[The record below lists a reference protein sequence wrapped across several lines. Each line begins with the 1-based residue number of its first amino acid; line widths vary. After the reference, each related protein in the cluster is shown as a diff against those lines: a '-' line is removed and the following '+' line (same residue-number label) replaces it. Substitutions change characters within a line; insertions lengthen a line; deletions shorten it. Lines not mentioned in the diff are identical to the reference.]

1 MMTTEKFLL
10 QHKKDT
16 QALVD
21 RFKDEYSKFDKQHR
35 AFCIHSLLLAIALA
49 GIAVG
54 SVCLSCFTKLQIT
67 GFILLGIDLITACY
81 FVSYI
86 KKKAD
91 HFLIEFQAMIERQKE
106 TFDVFRLKSNE
117 QFSRI
122 SAFEIVKANPETK
135 QLIEILLRK
144 GRNEFEIGQ
153 MFLDIRDE
161 SSSFEEFHQKLNS
174 LKQTYIKEN
183 N

>member
-1 MMTTEKFLL
+1 MMTTEKFLI
-10 QHKKDT
+10 QHQKDT

-21 RFKDEYSKFDKQHR
+21 RFKDECSKFDKQHR
-35 AFCIHSLLLAIALA
+35 AFCIHSLLLAIALV

-54 SVCLSCFTKLQIT
+54 SVCLSCLTKLQLT
-67 GFILLGIDLITACY
+67 GFILLGIDLTTACY
-81 FVSYI
+81 FISYI

-91 HFLIEFQAMIERQKE
+91 HFLIEFQAMVERQKE
-106 TFDVFRLKSNE
+106 TFDAFSLKSNE

-122 SAFEIVKANPETK
+122 SAFDIVKANPSTK

-144 GRNEFEIGQ
+144 GHDEFEIGQ
-153 MFLDIRDE
+153 MFLDIRDA
-161 SSSFEEFHQKLNS
+161 SSSFEEFHQKLDS

>member
-1 MMTTEKFLL
+1 MMTTEKFLI
-10 QHKKDT
+10 QHQKDT

-35 AFCIHSLLLAIALA
+35 AFCIHSLLLAIVLV

-67 GFILLGIDLITACY
+67 GLMFLGIDLITACY
-81 FVSYI
+81 FVNHI

-122 SAFEIVKANPETK
+122 SAFEIVKVNPETK

-144 GRNEFEIGQ
+144 GHDEFEIGQ

-161 SSSFEEFHQKLNS
+161 SSSFEEFRQKLDS
-174 LKQTYIKEN
+174 LKQIYIKEN